1 MPGNVSVILHWN
13 TDYAEIPRKELPVVV
28 EKSYEPM
35 VEAIENWRDG
45 TVCFN
50 ITGHTTEYLLKN
62 FPDLIDRVKVLVKD
76 NTIEMLASGYSHPI
90 LPLLPRERIKIQL
103 EDHINQIKRVY
114 GKKPI
119 GIWPPEL
126 AVSPSLL
133 KQFKDIGFEWTA
145 VDYEH
150 FIISQFFGNEMNPF
164 EKREEM
170 LTEIIVRAYWSKG
183 LNKLRRYLRAKRL
196 MKKANKM
203 QINPLQRVAIGEN
216 ESIKT
221 YLSSVSWTYSTQFAV
236 GGNVPIYNAKQHL
249 KSITKVKADILALYA
264 SDIEFF
270 GYRGMG
276 PEPAAPKTLIDFL
289 AKLKEHNIFTISPSQ
304 VPKEKWP
311 TDESFL
317 STGSWA
323 PDKSFRIWTDSEDN
337 REYYRR
343 AEEIYDKLRA
353 KGWSKELMRKVEPF
367 LRIMENSDSRGWSPL
382 PERKLEAYSAM
393 NKIFELLERA

>member
-1 MPGNVSVILHWN
+1 MPENISVILHWN
-13 TDYAEIPRKELPVVV
+13 TDYAEIPRVELPVVV

-45 TVCFN
+45 TICFN
-50 ITGHTTEYLLKN
+50 ITGHTTEFLLSDY
-62 FPDLIDRVKVLVKD
+62 PELVDRIKALVKD
-76 NTIEMLASGYSHPI
+76 NTIEMLACGYSHPI
-90 LPLLPRERIKIQL
+90 LPLLPRERVKTQL
-103 EDHINQIKRVY
+103 EDHIKQIKKVY

-126 AVSPSLL
+126 AVSPSVL
-133 KQFKDIGFEWTA
+133 KQFKDVGLEWTA

-150 FIISQFFGNEMNPF
+150 FKISQFFGNDMNPF
-164 EKREEM
+164 ERREEM
-170 LTEIIVRAYWSKG
+170 LTEIFVKAYWSKG
-183 LNKLRRYLRAKRL
+183 LNKLRSYLRAKRL
-196 MKKANKM
+196 MQKANEE
-203 QINPLQRVAIGEN
+203 QINPLQRVAISEN
-216 ESIKT
+216 NSIKT

-236 GGNVPIYNAKQHL
+236 GGNVPIYSAKQHL
-249 KSITKVKADILALYA
+249 KSILKVKTEILALYA

-289 AKLKEHNIFTISPSQ
+289 VKLKGYNIFTISPSQ
-304 VPKEKWP
+304 VPEEKWP
-311 TDESFL
+311 SEESFL

-337 REYYRR
+337 KEFFRR

-353 KGWSKELMRKVEPF
+353 KGWPKEIMKKIEPY
-367 LRIMENSDSRGWSPL
+367 LRIMENSDPRGWAPL
-382 PERKLEAYSAM
+382 PERKHEAYSAM
-393 NKIFELLERA
+393 NKIFELLGKE